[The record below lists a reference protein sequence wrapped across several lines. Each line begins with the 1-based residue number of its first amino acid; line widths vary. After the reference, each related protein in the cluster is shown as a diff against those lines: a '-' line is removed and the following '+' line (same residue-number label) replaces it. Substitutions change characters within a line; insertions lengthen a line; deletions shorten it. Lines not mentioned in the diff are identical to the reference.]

1 LISDAPIAPGTTI
14 SFDVPGASVTGT
26 GTVRHVQSLQ
36 TDLAVLFSIGVEFP
50 VAPRRWWFLR
60 PEAA

>member
-1 LISDAPIAPGTTI
+1 
-14 SFDVPGASVTGT
+14 VPGGSLKGI

-50 VAPRRWWFLR
+50 GAKRRRWTLKR
-60 PEAA
+60 EAA